1 MPELLIELLS
11 EEIPARMQARAS
23 ADLRDLVTKGLGEA
37 GLKFEGAQAFAT
49 PRRLA
54 LVVRGLPER
63 SPDQTIEKK
72 GPRIDAPPA
81 AIDGFLRSTGLK
93 REQLEERDMGKA
105 GKVLF
110 AVQKAAGRAAG
121 EVASDVILAAI
132 TALPWPKS
140 MRWASNQFRWVRPLH
155 GIVTELDGKLL
166 PLRLSLGDSNAS
178 IAAGT
183 TTVGHRVLGNGALSV
198 AGFDDYVAKLRTAYV
213 VLDAEERKR
222 IIREQGAALA
232 AKEGLRVR
240 KDDGLVDEVSGLVEW
255 PVPLIG
261 TIDGAFMDLPP
272 EVLTTTM
279 RTHQRYFALE
289 KDGRL
294 APRFLVIANTV
305 ARDGGAAIVKGNERV
320 LRARLSDAKFFWDQ
334 DRKVRLESRL
344 PGLKEITFQAK
355 LGTLDK
361 RVSRIEALAAELCDL
376 ALPKADRESARTA
389 ARLSKADLRSGVVGE
404 FPELQGTMGRYYA
417 LHDGLSADIAN
428 AIAEHYAPKGPEDR
442 CPTAPVSVAVALAEK
457 IDTLV
462 GFWTIDE
469 KPTGSKD
476 PFALRRAALGVI
488 RLVVENGLRV
498 SLKGVFAESYNTYR
512 QQGIEATE
520 ERKAKFLEKA
530 KAAGRSTMHDTIDA
544 VASAWYFPDLFE
556 FLADRLK
563 VQQRD
568 RGIRHDLIESVFSL
582 TGLDDIVLL
591 LARVNALQKFLAS
604 EDGADL
610 LVAYRRAANIVRIEE
625 KKDSTS
631 YRTVVDAKPHVLQQ
645 PEEVVLAHDLHTAR
659 KAVTAALAN
668 EDFAGAMLGLARLR
682 TPVDAFFDKVTVNS
696 DDKELRVRRLRLLAQ
711 ITGTLEQVADFSKIE
726 G

>member
-1 MPELLIELLS
+1 MPELLLELLS

-23 ADLRDLVTKGLGEA
+23 TDLRDLVTKGLGEA
-37 GLKFEGAQAFAT
+37 GLTFDGAQAFAT

-63 SPDQTIEKK
+63 SPDQSIEKK
-72 GPRIDAPPA
+72 GPRVDAPPA

-105 GKVLF
+105 GRVLF

-121 EVASDVILAAI
+121 EVASAVILAAI

-155 GIVTELDGKLL
+155 GIVAELDGKVL

-178 IAAGT
+178 IAAGA
-183 TTVGHRVLGNGALSV
+183 TTVGHRVLGNGPLSV
-198 AGFDDYVAKLRTAYV
+198 AGFADYVAQLRKAHV

-222 IIREQGAALA
+222 IIREQGEALA
-232 AKEGLRVR
+232 AKEGLRIR
-240 KDDGLVDEVSGLVEW
+240 KDDGLVEEVAGLVEW

-355 LGTLDK
+355 LGTLDAK
-361 RVSRIEALAAELCDL
+361 VERITKLAGELCRWI
-376 ALPKADRESARTA
+376 KGADADAARKA
-389 ARLSKADLRSGVVGE
+389 ARLAKADLRTGVVGE
-404 FPELQGTMGRYYA
+404 FPELQGIMGRYYA
-417 LHDGLSADIAN
+417 LHDGEPRAVAD
-428 AIAEHYAPKGPEDR
+428 AIAEHYAPKGPDDR
-442 CPTAPVSVAVALAEK
+442 CPSAPSSVAVALADK
-457 IDTLV
+457 IDVLV
-462 GFWTIDE
+462 GFWAIDE

-476 PFALRRAALGVI
+476 PFALRRAALGII
-488 RLVVENGLRV
+488 RLVVENGLR
-498 SLKGVFAESYNTYR
+498 LRLTEAFELAAREYAEPV
-512 QQGIEATE
+512 
-520 ERKAKFLEKA
+520 RKNWT
-530 KAAGRSTMHDTIDA
+530 AAMRA
-544 VASAWYFPDLFE
+544 DLLAF
-556 FLADRLK
+556 FADRLK
-563 VQQRD
+563 VHLKE
-568 RGIRHDLIESVFSL
+568 RGVRHDLVAAVFAL
-582 TGLDDIVLL
+582 TAEDDLVRL
-591 LARVNALQKFLAS
+591 LARVEALQKFLAS

-631 YRTVVDAKPHVLQQ
+631 YRTEVDAKALQQ
-645 PEEVVLAHDLHTAR
+645 NEERVLAQSLADTR
-659 KAVTAALAN
+659 PAVTAALAK
-668 EDFAGAMLGLARLR
+668 EDFAGAMLALARLR
-682 TPVDAFFDKVTVNS
+682 APVDAFFDNVTVNA
-696 DDKELRVRRLRLLAQ
+696 DDAALRVNRLRLLAQ